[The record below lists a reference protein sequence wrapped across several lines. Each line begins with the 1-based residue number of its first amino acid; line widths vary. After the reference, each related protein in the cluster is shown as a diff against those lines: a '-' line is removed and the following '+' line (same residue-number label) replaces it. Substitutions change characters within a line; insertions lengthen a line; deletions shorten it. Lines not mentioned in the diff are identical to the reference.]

1 METVL
6 LCIAIIISIFTSILM
21 GIDIGKKIAT
31 KDSEPISVPFFNPIQ
46 KIKEHKIQK
55 EQDKETEEFNK
66 LMQNIDNYDGSEIGQ
81 QEVNI
86 E

>member
-31 KDSEPISVPFFNPIQ
+31 KDSEPISVPFFNPVQ
-46 KIKEHKIQK
+46 KFFIKSMVFTPKDKILK
-55 EQDKETEEFNK
+55 R
-66 LMQNIDNYDGSEIGQ
+66 LMNL
-81 QEVNI
+81 
-86 E
+86 